1 MTKELALIKKELD
14 TQLKDKE
21 VLTTLMQTT
30 FKGLQAPVARQAALE
45 AMLRGFDFE
54 DFLKK
59 NIYAVPFG
67 NGYSLVTSIDY
78 ARKIGMRSGI
88 VGKGKPVFEMN
99 SEGDGG
105 IEWCSIT
112 VQRKVDDHVGDFTSL
127 VFFDEYTTKRGLWLT
142 KPKTM
147 IAKVAEM
154 HALRMACPEELSQAY
169 VEEEKQKEILPPLA
183 EEASIEEYKKKLEG
197 VKSLAELQQVWSDM
211 PGFAKTPLNEVKNAL
226 KEALTPKEVKKLAKD
241 VEIVPE
247 PESEAK
253 E

>member
-14 TQLKDKE
+14 TQLQDKE
-21 VLTTLMQTT
+21 VLQTLLQTT

-45 AMLRGFDFE
+45 AMLRGFDFD

-88 VGKGKPVFEMN
+88 VGKGQPIFTTKP
-99 SEGDGG
+99 EGD
-105 IEWCSIT
+105 IEWCSVT
-112 VQRKVDDHVGDFTSL
+112 VQKKVGDHVGEFTSL

-169 VEEEKQKEILPPLA
+169 VEEEKEREILPPIA
-183 EEASIEEYKKKLEG
+183 EVQATDDFKAKLEG
-197 VKSLAELQQVWSDM
+197 AKNIEELQQIWSSL
-211 PGFAKTPLNEVKNAL
+211 PGFAKGELNEVKNAL
-226 KEALTPKEVKKLAKD
+226 KEALTPKKVG
-241 VEIVPE
+241 E
-247 PESEAK
+247 PPVVNKTPPASKSKAK